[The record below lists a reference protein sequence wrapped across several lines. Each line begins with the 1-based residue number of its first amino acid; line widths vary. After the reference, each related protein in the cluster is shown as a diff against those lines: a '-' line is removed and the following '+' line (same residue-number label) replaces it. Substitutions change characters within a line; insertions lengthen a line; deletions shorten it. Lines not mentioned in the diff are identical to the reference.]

1 MANRFPLVIDTS
13 NENKISELPA
23 GDNLNL
29 SNSDISAVQDI
40 YVQGT
45 IYDSLGNPYET
56 FSGDYNDLINKPVLF
71 SGDYADLANKPS
83 IPNTIT
89 DLNILDGQAGEVL
102 TTDGAG
108 NFTFEPSAIGDY
120 NQLANKPVIPSS
132 LTDLGIADGFSNQLL
147 KANGNGTYEF
157 ITLRTI
163 EQFNF
168 LSNEITVN
176 DLDIVLRPGQT
187 FKTVIDSDTSLVI
200 PVGDT
205 SSRGV
210 AAQGSIRYN
219 NEDQQF
225 EGYDG
230 SQWSGLG
237 GVIDVDQDTFII
249 AETSSGSDE
258 DTLSFYTAGQASA
271 SLNSTAFALA
281 SEIAT
286 TTFNA
291 TTVSVDP
298 QTGAVVVVGGVG
310 IGGAVNIDGDTRIHS
325 NTVSSNV
332 GSGALVVDGGASVG
346 QNLYVGGNS
355 NIQGNIVAAGN
366 IAVTGQINVEGAFI
380 LGQAATP
387 SAEFNATIASPIIPG
402 LDDTYDLGA
411 STLRWR
417 RLYVSQLNL
426 DSFRFDD
433 NTISTTNSNA
443 NIILRPSGT
452 GNVEIDSD
460 QGLILPLG
468 NNTTRPTG
476 ETGMIRFNSEDTI
489 FEGYD
494 GIAWG
499 SLGGVKDV
507 DQDTYITA
515 EDTPGSD
522 NDQLKFYTQNN
533 LKAVLSD
540 TVFDIDVDTQLNQ
553 LQFSGNT
560 ISTFANDDNIN
571 ITPNGTGEVIVP
583 SITVSDL
590 TNTRITFT
598 GANGLEDSADLT
610 WDGTNV
616 AVNGNV
622 KPQTDS
628 TGTIG
633 TDTERWATAYIDSL
647 IATNNIEINDYTLPT
662 ADGTIN
668 QVMQTN
674 GAGQVSFVN
683 PDQFGGNRVYASV
696 ELGDDNNDGV
706 TAPVRTLKRA
716 AQIASRLVYS
726 PATTDPTTESETAAL
741 RAAKDSIA
749 DDTITYINTTYP
761 ALTYDEAKCR
771 RDTKEII
778 DSAIYDLRFGGNSRS
793 VTAGKFYYDGAGNT
807 YVAGQVSETADAISY
822 AKSLAITYLT
832 GARATAIGASFD
844 IVSSIVT
851 QLSNAPAIV
860 YPTGVQKKQIT
871 IMAASG
877 EYIEE
882 TFILADNV
890 SLVGDNLRRVVIR
903 PAVANQ
909 DGVRVRNSSYI
920 TGVVF
925 RDHLDGAGVP
935 DYTHR
940 FCISFDSPFDT
951 SVSRAGYENLTT
963 EKAVIFTSPYVQ
975 NCSVISFIGAGG
987 VEIDGN
993 LVDTP
998 NVPPNPEEAEF
1009 PAVGDVPEQGKSM
1022 VANAFTILSFDGM
1035 AWRVTNDAYAQIVSC
1050 FVIFTQQGCLTQNG
1064 GYLSITNSASNF
1076 GLFALRSSG
1085 YSPVSFEFNRGIC
1098 SGVGTVDATQTVTL
1112 TGLKEPALEN
1122 YVLEVF
1128 DTSATNGDFTL
1139 DNALNLTDSFTL
1151 DTQDG
1156 VTKQFNPD
1164 NLIISGNTISFY
1176 TDNTFLTPDS
1186 QPFVDGDVIQYFA
1199 GSNPEATGLYN
1210 ELTYYVSDVTPNR
1223 IGLYHDQDYVNPV
1236 TRLNFD
1242 VTSGT
1247 HEFRK
1252 GYEWIFIEEVVETHN
1267 DYQEIILP
1275 SGTYTPVLGDTIS
1288 GVSSGGD
1295 NIAATILSYD
1305 AAGAGGPTLV
1315 VSNEKVQ
1322 EGVIQV
1328 RRKFVSGDEILS
1340 GEIGNAGNI
1349 VTQSVNSIDTFYTS
1363 VFKVKTTRD
1372 NPVSNISN
1380 LAPGIGTPGKK
1391 INLHRPSITNS
1402 SAHTWEYAGSGIDYN
1417 ALPQNGGQTIGF
1429 YEQVDTLPGRTYTSG
1444 TNELGDFKV
1453 GKFVIAFN
1461 RTGNIEFKNKVT
1473 VGILDSLAL
1482 SLSSGV
1488 TVTEISTDIEL
1499 GDNEIGGAQ
1508 DSRLVTQRAAR
1519 KFLDNRLGAFID
1531 QNVSTNSVPNA
1542 VPQLDSSGKLS
1553 PDVIPPTG
1561 LFTSYEDDEFEGR
1574 LELHLQIP
1582 PNKLNAGDIAVER
1595 YNQVTLTLSASS
1607 TVSKGTVVTQLNTGA
1622 TGEVKQDLTN
1632 GTNLIVV
1639 NVTGTFSTSAS
1650 DTLNVTGSPY
1660 PTVVSAETEETDNY
1674 FLANNKASQM
1684 LILDD
1689 SISADF
1695 TDIIANNT
1703 KLVGAT
1709 SSAVVSEVTAHD
1721 VGVLQTINFT
1731 GFNGGTEYVS
1741 TGNVT
1746 NVPFVTITGSGS
1758 GATADFNVVAGT
1770 IDTVDIITGG
1780 TGYAVGDQL
1789 SVNDADLGGQGGT
1802 GADAVFIVTD
1812 IQDRL
1817 FVELDQAVGL
1827 VFAPSDSNPD
1837 FIVDDSPTTVTL
1849 ADLTAEL
1856 TTNVDARDTGSG
1868 GVIDAANSRFNIASH
1883 GLTDGDPVL
1892 YDTNSNIALGNLTNG
1907 DTYFVKVIDANNF
1920 DLYTDYGV
1928 TTQKI
1933 TISSTSTGTHFLK
1946 RQTVNTQAN
1955 RFYFA
1960 SHGLTTGQAV
1970 RFDSANPPGGIIDET
1985 RLFVGGVTTNS
1996 FQLHASR
2003 GSALTSLN
2011 GLEVA
2016 PSDLTSTGSGS
2027 ANLELQNIIVN
2038 DVINTSGKD
2047 ENNWSSL
2054 STATID
2060 AGNII
2065 TGIVETSRLGT
2076 GSANNLTFLRG
2087 DSQFVFAVQGI
2098 QTPGT
2103 IAGQTNP
2110 ITLTGNN
2117 YEEPLDPGTFTYYNK
2132 PEITIEVAS
2141 TSAPGGTPQE
2151 LLGLARFDYDYFEVD
2166 STGKVTTKDSADGG
2180 AIDADTLDGRQGSF
2194 YQNPINLTSA
2204 VPVNKGGT
2212 FLTAY
2217 AQGDML
2223 YSAGAIGA
2231 SNSDA
2236 LSKLS
2241 IGNIGNLLRVN
2252 AAGDAPEWGDD
2263 LTVGNIQ
2270 VAVTGAN
2277 EIDTTSGNLI
2287 LDSAGGTVS
2296 IDDNLSVT
2304 GNTTLGNAGTDTIT
2318 LNAKVST
2325 SILFSD
2331 TNNDIGDTTNQARD
2345 IYLNRNIIFEGANG
2359 TNQIIVPTNQADALT
2374 IKDTAGTP
2382 VELMTFTTTTSA
2394 AKVTIKGDLVVD
2406 GTTTTVNST
2415 TVTVD
2420 DPIFTLGG
2428 DAAPASD
2435 DNKDRGIEFNWH
2447 NGTDAKVG
2455 FFGFDDSTGKFTFIP
2470 DATNTSEV
2478 FSGTQGTIDVA
2489 AVEASNVR
2497 IGTTGTNEIDTSTGN
2512 LTIDSAGGTVTVDD
2526 NLTVTGATTFNGTI
2540 QGGTPFVFEGPT
2552 ANEFETSITITEPTA
2567 DRSINIPNISGEFAV
2582 LGSTTTV
2589 QSLLDISITNGI
2601 ISGSAEGLRTTDS
2614 PTFESLTLTDGT
2626 NAITFEG
2633 DTNNANETRFTITD
2647 PTADRTITFPD
2658 ATGTVVVS
2666 AGTSATQSGLDLS
2679 ISSAGQISGSAEGL
2693 ATGDSPQFAGLT
2705 LTGNLNVQGNTT
2717 LGNGTADII
2726 TVNGTIAGGTP
2737 FIFEG
2742 PTANGFET
2750 SITITEPTA
2759 DRSINI
2765 PNNGGTFA
2773 VAVADT
2779 TTTTQGDLNLDLSL
2793 NAAGTLSATGDAHN
2807 LGTSDTPTFAGLTLS
2822 SGTSSQPTLTLTNSN
2837 ADANGPTVRI
2847 GKTTT
2852 GEADNDDL
2860 GDIEFF
2866 GRDSGNVSQT
2876 YARIKVES
2884 DDITSTT
2891 KDSSFQFQ
2899 TYRNNSFGTTMT
2911 IGNGVI
2917 VNAGNLQLRNN
2928 LQFEGATANGFE
2940 TTVTVVDPTADRTIT
2955 LPNATGT
2962 VVVSAGTSATQSGLD
2977 LSISS
2982 AGQVSGSAEGLA
2994 TTDSPSFA
3002 GLNITGNTTLGD
3014 AASDTTTLTGR
3025 INSSIIPNATNGSYN
3040 LGSSTRPWG
3049 TVYGTATSA
3058 QYADLAEIYATDQT
3072 YKPGTVVM
3080 FGGDAEVTAAYPE
3093 NTTAVAGVISTD
3105 PAYLMNSAAE
3115 GQPIA
3120 LKGRVPCYVMGIVE
3134 PGDFIVA
3141 SNTAG
3146 VGQATKEFTGGAIVG
3161 KAIKGSA
3168 DPGIK
3173 VIEIAV
3179 GVL

>member
-1 MANRFPLVIDTS
+1 MANRFPLVIDTT
-13 NENKISELPA
+13 NENKISELPT

-29 SNSDISAVQDI
+29 SGSDISSVKDI
-40 YVQGT
+40 FVSGT
-45 IYDSLGNPYET
+45 IYKSTGEEYNT
-56 FSGDYNDLINKPVLF
+56 FSGDYNDLTNKPVLF
-71 SGDYADLANKPS
+71 SGDYVDLANRPT
-83 IPNTIT
+83 IPQVLT
-89 DLNILDGQAGEVL
+89 DLNILDGTVGQVL
-102 TTDGAG
+102 TTDGNG
-108 NFTFEPSAIGDY
+108 SFIFTDSSISDY
-120 NQLANKPVIPSS
+120 NDLVNKPVIPSI
-132 LTDLGIADGFSNQLL
+132 LTDLGIEDGAPNQYLTSF
-147 KANGNGTYEF
+147 ANGTFSFTTLDRIQAFTYSANEVGTVSLDM
-157 ITLRTI
+157 ILIPGAGQNLRV
-163 EQFNF
+163 Q
-168 LSNEITVN
+168 
-176 DLDIVLRPGQT
+176 
-187 FKTVIDSDTSLVI
+187 SDTSMIL
-200 PVGDT
+200 PVGNT
-205 SSRGV
+205 LQRGTGI
-210 AAQGSIRYN
+210 QGGIRYN
-219 NEDQQF
+219 SEISAF
-225 EGYDG
+225 EGYNG
-230 SQWSGLG
+230 TNWSSLG
-237 GVIDVDQDTFII
+237 GVIDVDQDTFIR

-258 DTLSFYTAGQASA
+258 DTLQFFTAGQGSA
-271 SLNSTAFALA
+271 TLSSTQFGIDTNVDTIFNS
-281 SEIAT
+281 
-286 TTFNA
+286 
-291 TTVSVDP
+291 TTVSADSSS
-298 QTGAVVVVGGVG
+298 GAVVVAGGVG
-310 IGGAVNIDGDTRIHS
+310 IGGDLNLASTFSQTDTTQS
-325 NTVSSNV
+325 TSV
-332 GSGALVVDGGASVG
+332 GTGALQTLGGASIAR
-346 QNLYVGGNS
+346 NLYVGGNS
-355 NIQGNIVAAGN
+355 VITGNQVVAGN
-366 IAVTGQINVEGAFI
+366 IAVVGQINVEGAFV

-387 SAEFNATIASPIIPG
+387 SAEFNATIASDIIPG
-402 LDDTYDLGA
+402 LTDTYDLGN
-411 STLRWR
+411 SVLKWR
-417 RLYVSQLNL
+417 TMHGSRIDL
-426 DSFRFDD
+426 DAIRIDD
-433 NTISTTNSNA
+433 NTISTTISNA
-443 NIILRPSGT
+443 ELILRPQGT
-452 GNVEIDSD
+452 GTVTIETDT
-460 QGLILPLG
+460 GLILPQG
-468 NNTTRPTG
+468 TNATRPAG
-476 ETGMIRFNSEDTI
+476 EVGMIRFNTDDII

-494 GIAWG
+494 GVAWG

-507 DQDTYITA
+507 DQDTYISA

-560 ISTFANDDNIN
+560 ISTFANDDDIN
-571 ITPNGTGEVIVP
+571 ITPNGAGEVVAA
-583 SITVSDL
+583 SLTVSDL

-616 AVNGNV
+616 AINGNV

-647 IATNNIEINDYTLPT
+647 VATDTVEINDYTLPT

-683 PDQFGGNRVYASV
+683 PDQFAGNRVYVSV
-696 ELGDDNNDGV
+696 ALGNDENDGV

-716 AQIASRLVYS
+716 AQIASGLVYS
-726 PATTDPTTESETAAL
+726 PATTDPTTEAETAAL

-749 DDTITYINTTYP
+749 DATITYINTTYP

-807 YVAGQVSETADAISY
+807 YVAGQVSETADAINY
-822 AKSLAITYLT
+822 AKSLAVAYLT
-832 GARATAIGASFD
+832 GARATAISASFD

-860 YPTGVQKKQIT
+860 YPTGVQKNQIT

-877 EYIEE
+877 EYTEE

-890 SLVGDNLRRVVIR
+890 SLIGDNLRRVVIR
-903 PAVANQ
+903 PANAQQ

-940 FCISFDSPFDT
+940 FCISFDNPFDT
-951 SVSRAGYENLTT
+951 SVSRAGYENLTA

-975 NCSVISFIGAGG
+975 NCSIISFIGAGG

-1022 VANAFTILSFDGM
+1022 VANAFTILSFDGV
-1035 AWRVTNDAYAQIVSC
+1035 AWRVMNDAYAQIVSC

-1085 YSPVSFEFNRGIC
+1085 YSQSSFEFNRGVV
-1098 SGVGTVDATQTVTL
+1098 SGTGTVDAQQTITVI
-1112 TGLKEPALEN
+1112 GLGEPALEH
-1122 YVLEVF
+1122 YVAEVF
-1128 DTSATNGDFTL
+1128 DNSATSFNLEGNPLRITNNFTL
-1139 DNALNLTDSFTL
+1139 DS
-1151 DTQDG
+1151 QDG
-1156 VTKQFNPD
+1156 VIKQFD
-1164 NLIISGNTISFY
+1164 TANLLISGNTITFY
-1176 TDNTFLTPDS
+1176 TAPDFLTPDN
-1186 QPFVDGDVIQYFA
+1186 QPFVDGDVLTYLAKGNI
-1199 GSNPEATGLYN
+1199 EAEGLYN

-1223 IGLYHDQDYVNPV
+1223 IGLYHDQDYTNPV
-1236 TRLNFD
+1236 TRLDFGITD
-1242 VTSGT
+1242 GI

-1252 GYEWIFIEEVVETHN
+1252 GYEHIVIEEVVSTHN
-1267 DYQEIILP
+1267 DYQEIVLP
-1275 SGTYTPVLGDTIS
+1275 AGTFTPIIGDSISGT
-1288 GVSSGGD
+1288 SSGGD
-1295 NIAATILSYD
+1295 NIVASILSYD
-1305 AAGAGGPTLV
+1305 ASAQAGPTLI
-1315 VSNEKVQ
+1315 VSNELVQ
-1322 EGVIQV
+1322 EGVTQV
-1328 RRKFVSGDEILS
+1328 RRKFSPGDTILS
-1340 GEIGNAGNI
+1340 GEIGNAGAILVQDANTI
-1349 VTQSVNSIDTFYTS
+1349 SNFYTS
-1363 VFKVKTTRD
+1363 TFKVATTRG
-1372 NPVSNISN
+1372 NAVSNISN
-1380 LAPGIGTPGKK
+1380 MAPGVSTPGKK
-1391 INLHRPSITNS
+1391 LNLHRPSITNS

-1417 ALPQNGGQTIGF
+1417 ALPQNGGQTIEF
-1429 YEQVDTLPGRTYTSG
+1429 YEQVDTLPGRVYTSG

-1453 GKFVIAFN
+1453 GKFVVAFN

-1473 VGILDSLAL
+1473 VGLLDSLAL

-1488 TVTEISTDIEL
+1488 EVNEISTDIEL
-1499 GDNEIGGAQ
+1499 GDNEIGGAS
-1508 DSRLVTQRAAR
+1508 DARLVTQRAAR

-1542 VPQLDSSGKLS
+1542 ITQLDSSGKLS

-1607 TVSKGTVVTQLNTGA
+1607 TVSKGTIVTQLNTGA

-1639 NVTGTFSTSAS
+1639 NVAGTFSTNAG
-1650 DTLNVTGSPY
+1650 DTLDITGTPY
-1660 PTVVSAETEETDNY
+1660 PTVVSSETEETDNY

-1684 LILDD
+1684 LILDENNTH
-1689 SISADF
+1689 DF
-1695 TDIIANNT
+1695 TNIIANNT
-1703 KLVGAT
+1703 KLVG
-1709 SSAVVSEVTAHD
+1709 SVSGAVISEVTAHD
-1721 VGVLQTINFT
+1721 VGVLLTINFV
-1731 GFNGGTEYVS
+1731 GFNGGTEYVAS
-1741 TGNVT
+1741 GNVT
-1746 NVPFVTITGSGS
+1746 NVPFVTITGGGS
-1758 GATADFNVVAGT
+1758 GATADMNVVAGT

-1802 GADAVFIVTD
+1802 GADAIFVVTD
-1812 IQDRL
+1812 VQNRL
-1817 FVELDQAVGL
+1817 FVELDQSVGL
-1827 VFAPSDSNPD
+1827 VFAPSDTNPD
-1837 FIVDDSPTTVTL
+1837 FVVDDSPTTVTI
-1849 ADLTAEL
+1849 ADLTAE
-1856 TTNVDARDTGSG
+1856 TVTNVDARDTGSG
-1868 GVIDAANSRFNIASH
+1868 GNIDAANSRFNITGH
-1883 GLTDGDPVL
+1883 GLSDGDPVF
-1892 YDTNSNIALGNLTNG
+1892 YDANSNIALGGLTNEN
-1907 DTYFVKVIDANNF
+1907 TYFIKVIDANSF

-1928 TTQKI
+1928 TTQKLTI
-1933 TISSTSTGTHFLK
+1933 TSTSTGTHFLTRK
-1946 RQTVNTQAN
+1946 AVNTEAN
-1955 RFYFA
+1955 RFYQA
-1960 SHGLTTGQAV
+1960 AHGLTTGQAIRLNGSDV
-1970 RFDSANPPGGIIDET
+1970 PAGLIDEQ
-1985 RLFVGGVTTNS
+1985 RVFVGGVTTNS
-1996 FQLHASR
+1996 FQVHTSR
-2003 GSALTSLN
+2003 GSALDSLN

-2016 PSDLTSTGSGS
+2016 PAALTDTGTGS
-2027 ANLELQNIIVN
+2027 LDFEIQNVVVN

-2047 ENNWSSL
+2047 QNNWSSL

-2065 TGIVETSRLGT
+2065 TGVIETARLGT

-2087 DSQFVFAVQGI
+2087 DSQFVEAVQGI
-2098 QTPGT
+2098 QTPAT

-2110 ITLTGNN
+2110 IVLTGNN
-2117 YEEPLDPGTFTYYNK
+2117 YEEVGDPGTFTYYNK
-2132 PEITIEVAS
+2132 PEIKIEVAS
-2141 TSAPGGTPQE
+2141 TSAPGGNPEE

-2194 YQNPINLTSA
+2194 YQNPVNLTSA

-2212 FLTAY
+2212 FQTAY
-2217 AQGDML
+2217 TKGDML
-2223 YSAGAIGA
+2223 YAGADIGPLNTD
-2231 SNSDA
+2231 SV
-2236 LSKLS
+2236 SKLS
-2241 IGNIGNLLRVN
+2241 IGTSGDILRVSTT
-2252 AAGDAPEWGDD
+2252 GIPEWGDD
-2263 LTVGNIQ
+2263 IQLGNIRIGI
-2270 VAVTGAN
+2270 TDAN
-2277 EIDTTSGNLI
+2277 TIDTTTGDLKLDAGTNIVRVNNNLIVGGNL
-2287 LDSAGGTVS
+2287 TV
-2296 IDDNLSVT
+2296 N
-2304 GNTTLGNAGTDTIT
+2304 
-2318 LNAKVST
+2318 
-2325 SILFSD
+2325 
-2331 TNNDIGDTTNQARD
+2331 
-2345 IYLNRNIIFEGANG
+2345 
-2359 TNQIIVPTNQADALT
+2359 
-2374 IKDTAGTP
+2374 
-2382 VELMTFTTTTSA
+2382 
-2394 AKVTIKGDLVVD
+2394 

-2415 TVTVD
+2415 TVTID

-2428 DAAPASD
+2428 DAAPESD

-2614 PTFESLTLTDGT
+2614 PTFAGLTINGSNVVFEGATANDFETTLTVVDPTADRTITLPNATGTVVVSAATSATQSGLDLSISSTGQVSGSAEGLATTDSPTFESLVLTDGT

-2633 DTNNANETRFTITD
+2633 DTDDAHETRFTITD

-2666 AGTSATQSGLDLS
+2666 AATSATQSGLDLA
-2679 ISSAGQISGSAEGL
+2679 ISAAGQISGSAEGL

-2705 LTGNLNVQGNTT
+2705 LLS
-2717 LGNGTADII
+2717 GTASNPI
-2726 TVNGTIAGGTP
+2726 
-2737 FIFEG
+2737 
-2742 PTANGFET
+2742 
-2750 SITITEPTA
+2750 
-2759 DRSINI
+2759 
-2765 PNNGGTFA
+2765 
-2773 VAVADT
+2773 
-2779 TTTTQGDLNLDLSL
+2779 
-2793 NAAGTLSATGDAHN
+2793 
-2807 LGTSDTPTFAGLTLS
+2807 LTLS
-2822 SGTSSQPTLTLTNSN
+2822 NTN
-2837 ADANGPTVRI
+2837 ADANGPTIRI

-2852 GEADNDDL
+2852 GEADGDDL
-2860 GDIEFF
+2860 GEIEFF
-2866 GRDSGNVSQT
+2866 GKDNLNVTHT
-2876 YARIKVES
+2876 YARMRIES
-2884 DDITSTT
+2884 NDVSSST

-2899 TYRNNSFGTTMT
+2899 TFDNNTLATRVT
-2911 IGNGVI
+2911 IGNFYGLT
-2917 VNAGNLQLRNN
+2917 VNSGDLLLRNN
-2928 LQFEGATANGFE
+2928 LQFEGSTNNGFE
-2940 TTVTVVDPTADRTIT
+2940 TTLTVVDPTADRTVTFQNASGTVAYLSDIT
-2955 LPNATGT
+2955 GGGSGKFSQLEVGTAIIFEGATNNNAETTLSVVDPTTDRTINIPNNSGTFAVSGGTSSTTVQSALDTSTSISATG
-2962 VVVSAGTSATQSGLD
+2962 VVT
-2977 LSISS
+2977 
-2982 AGQVSGSAEGLA
+2982 VSGSAEGLA
-2994 TTDSPSFA
+2994 TGDSPQFA

-3014 AASDTTTLTGR
+3014 AATDTVALNGR
-3025 INSSIIPNATNGSYN
+3025 INTSIIPNATDGSYN
-3040 LGSSTRPWG
+3040 LGSSSRPWG
-3049 TVYGTATSA
+3049 VVYGTATSA
-3058 QYADLAEIYATDQT
+3058 QYADLAEIYATDRN
-3072 YKPGTVVM
+3072 YDPGTVVA
-3080 FGGDAEVTAAYPE
+3080 FGGDAEVTAAFPE
-3093 NTTAVAGVISTD
+3093 GCTQVCGVISTD

-3120 LKGRVPCYVMGIVE
+3120 LKGRVPCKVIGTVE
-3134 PGDFIVA
+3134 PGDFIIA

-3146 VGQATKEFTGGAIVG
+3146 IGKATKEFKGGAIVG
-3161 KAIKGSA
+3161 KAIKGSN

-3173 VIEIAV
+3173 IIEIAV